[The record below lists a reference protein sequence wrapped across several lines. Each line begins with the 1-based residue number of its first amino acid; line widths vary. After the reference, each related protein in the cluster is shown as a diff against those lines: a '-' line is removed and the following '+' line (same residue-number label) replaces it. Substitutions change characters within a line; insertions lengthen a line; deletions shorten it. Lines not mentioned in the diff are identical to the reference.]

1 MAVKHNSG
9 GDKATFSSK
18 LGVIFA
24 TVGSAVGLG
33 NIWRFPAEAQ
43 SNGGAAFL
51 IVNVLCVLLLGVPV
65 MLAEMS
71 LGRAGRSDAVG
82 SFRNL
87 DPKSKWWLGGA
98 LSILASYMI
107 LIFYMVVAGWTF
119 EYLWQS
125 LTGGL
130 YAIPG
135 DSEAALEAGFHRRME
150 EYICHPTGPLLNTFL
165 LIGINIAVLLMGVR
179 KGIERLSNVMMPA
192 LFVLL
197 LVFAVYA
204 LTLPGAGEGLRF
216 FFTPDFSKI
225 TPAVFVNALGQA
237 FFSLSLGMGI
247 LITYASYYP
256 KDTKLGKT
264 ALTVSLLDLLVAI
277 LMGVII
283 FPAVASFGLESA
295 GLRGTTLVF
304 VTLPEIFAQL
314 PGTRV
319 WSVLFFLLLFMAALT
334 STISIAE
341 VSVKFVQDRFR
352 RKRTA
357 AVLIVL
363 VPLFLFSGVTALSF
377 GPLADWKVAGLTVFD
392 LLDTVSTN
400 YMLPV
405 VAIIVCLFMGWVVR
419 ENVFA
424 DQLTAGLKKAGGSDG
439 MKKPDLTTRLI
450 MFIVRAIAPA
460 LILLILLSNFISF

>member
-1 MAVKHNSG
+1 MSNKGSAKG
-9 GDKATFSSK
+9 AEKATFGSK

-33 NIWRFPAEAQ
+33 NVWRFPAEVQ

-51 IVNVLCVLLLGVPV
+51 IVNILCVLLLGVPV

-87 DPKSKWWLGGA
+87 APKSKWWFGGA

-107 LIFYMVVAGWTF
+107 LTFYMVVAGWTL
-119 EYLWQS
+119 EYLIQS
-125 LTGGL
+125 ITGNL
-130 YAIPG
+130 YSAG
-135 DSEAALEAGFHRRME
+135 SGSQAALEVGFHERME
-150 EYICHPTGPLLNTFL
+150 EYICHPTGPLLNTCL
-165 LIGINIAVLLMGVR
+165 VIVINIAVLLMGVR
-179 KGIERLSNVMMPA
+179 KGIERLSNVMMPV
-192 LFVLL
+192 LFVLM

-225 TPAVFVNALGQA
+225 TPGVCVNALGQA
-237 FFSLSLGMGI
+237 FFSLSLGMGV

-256 KDTKLGKT
+256 KETKLSKT
-264 ALTVSLLDLLVAI
+264 ALTVSLLDLFVAI
-277 LMGVII
+277 MMGIII

-295 GLRGTTLVF
+295 NLRGTTLIF
-304 VTLPEIFAQL
+304 VTLPEVFAQL
-314 PGTRV
+314 PGTRI
-319 WSVLFFLLLFMAALT
+319 WSALFFLLLFTAALT

-341 VSVKFVQDRFR
+341 VSIKFVQDRFKQ
-352 RKRTA
+352 KRVA
-357 AVLIVL
+357 ATLIVL
-363 VPLFLFSGVTALSF
+363 VPLFFLSGVCALSF
-377 GPLADWKVAGLTVFD
+377 GPLAGFKIAGMTMFD

-400 YMLPV
+400 YMLPL
-405 VAIIVCLFMGWVVR
+405 VAIFVCLFMGWVVK
-419 ENVFA
+419 EKTFA
-424 DQLTAGLKKAGGSDG
+424 AQLTSAPG
-439 MKKPDLTTRLI
+439 KPDFMTRLI

-460 LILLILLSNFISF
+460 LILLILLSNFIRF